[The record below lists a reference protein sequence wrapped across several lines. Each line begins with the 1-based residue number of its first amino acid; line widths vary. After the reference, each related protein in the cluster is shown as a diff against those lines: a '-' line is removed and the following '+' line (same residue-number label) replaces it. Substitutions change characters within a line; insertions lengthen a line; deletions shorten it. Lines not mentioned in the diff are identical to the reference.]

1 MSGKSMVWTRPENVP
16 YPSVWL
22 TFKAKAP
29 DSDELVNYTVQ
40 DLPEDRFEEAIEH
53 LIGVFIHDE
62 PMCRSKKLAQQPES
76 VEGIRD
82 MWRELVQHR
91 MALVC
96 FQEGSDEIVGLNMTY
111 VSCKDDKQE
120 SVVKGSLWQEVF
132 DAVVYFSEK
141 GNVYDQ
147 YQVSEYL
154 AAMGLSVSP
163 KYRGRGIATEILRAR
178 IPLCRAT
185 GLKLTSTVFTATG
198 SQIPAA
204 KVGFEES
211 FAMEYAELAK
221 ANPRFVFPGV
231 QATHCKMM
239 SMRIE

>member
-1 MSGKSMVWTRPENVP
+1 MVWTRPESVP

-62 PMCRSKKLAQQPES
+62 PMCRSKKLAEQPES
-76 VEGIRD
+76 VEGIRE
-82 MWRELVQHR
+82 MWRELVQQR

-111 VSCKDDKQE
+111 VSSKDDKE
-120 SVVKGSLWQEVF
+120 EHVVKGSLWQEVF
-132 DAVVYFSEK
+132 DAVVYFSEQ
-141 GNVYDQ
+141 GNVYDKF
-147 YQVSEYL
+147 QVTEYL

>member
-1 MSGKSMVWTRPENVP
+1 M
-16 YPSVWL
+16 
-22 TFKAKAP
+22 
-29 DSDELVNYTVQ
+29 
-40 DLPEDRFEEAIEH
+40 
-53 LIGVFIHDE
+53 
-62 PMCRSKKLAQQPES
+62 
-76 VEGIRD
+76 
-82 MWRELVQHR
+82 
-91 MALVC
+91 
-96 FQEGSDEIVGLNMTY
+96 
-111 VSCKDDKQE
+111 
-120 SVVKGSLWQEVF
+120 
-132 DAVVYFSEK
+132 VYFSEK

-147 YQVSEYL
+147 YQVTEYL

-211 FAMEYAELAK
+211 FAMEYEELAR

-231 QATHCKMM
+231 QAKHCKMM
-239 SMRIE
+239 SMKIE